1 MSVGS
6 EGWRGIVGQIYQY
19 LDTVLYVFCIKLSPH
34 GLSPLLD
41 GFLMLFF
48 FLEFGEGCKLIRC
61 IRAGIMS
68 PCRMIHKESSKLALL
83 GIEFKART
91 CYSHINRYF
100 HGA

>member
-1 MSVGS
+1 MEGHRGANLSVPRYS
-6 EGWRGIVGQIYQY
+6 TLCI
-19 LDTVLYVFCIKLSPH
+19 LYKIIPARIISAIRW
-34 GLSPLLD
+34 
-41 GFLMLFF
+41 FLMLFLL
-48 FLEFGEGCKLIRC
+48 LEFGEACKLIRC

-91 CYSHINRYF
+91 CYSHINRCF